1 MDGATGTALE
11 WALALLHAPAERH
24 RLRRRPLPSG
34 VTELLTIAAE
44 LAPKELGAVAARVG
58 EQPARVREAARF
70 YAREVLFHAQTDAY
84 RTLGVMP
91 DAPTEQIKLHS
102 RLLQA
107 WLHPDREQS
116 GDDAVFAAKV
126 NAAWNRLRT
135 DKRRAAYDAERA
147 ELAKAGQIR
156 GETGRLAKAP
166 SGANWPPPQP
176 VVPARSRWR
185 HRALV
190 LALVGI
196 CAALG
201 WQVFRMNA
209 MQPESWG
216 REVLTMD
223 AERMFR
229 TRQVPADNAASHEI
243 PGTPIQPAENTLAL
257 SPVPALDASR
267 AAADREPTQVTASSS
282 PVATQESLPNQ
293 AELLPKPTLPPRE
306 IPQRSAVFNEAKNS
320 PIAGSGAPM
329 PRPLTA
335 RGQPQSGVS
344 EPDMQTMPRPAQGD
358 ADATSSAQRTVVN
371 PAASGVP
378 AAPVPAAPGQPT
390 SESSSLLG
398 RLRQAFGRPGRNTS
412 APGLAV
418 DGDVAYAH
426 IQQARQV
433 GQQYLHYIASENRAP
448 PIWDNAATLSKAEGL
463 RSQLRGAGTV
473 RMEAPQWRVGETSA
487 ALTAQYSIG
496 GVPRGVLAVGLVW
509 REDRWLVN
517 AVGMETLP

>member
-24 RLRRRPLPSG
+24 RLRQRPLPSG
-34 VTELLTIAAE
+34 MTELLTIAAD
-44 LAPKELGAVAARVG
+44 LAPEELGAVAARVG

-147 ELAKAGQIR
+147 ELAKAGPIR
-156 GETGRLAKAP
+156 GESGRLAKAP
-166 SGANWPPPQP
+166 SGASWPPPQP
-176 VVPARSRWR
+176 VVPTRSRWR

-201 WQVFRMNA
+201 WQVFRMNT
-209 MQPESWG
+209 MEPESWG
-216 REVLTMD
+216 REALTMD

-229 TRQVPADNAASHEI
+229 TRQVPADNAASHE
-243 PGTPIQPAENTLAL
+243 TPEAPVQPAENTLAL
-257 SPVPALDASR
+257 PPVPALDASR
-267 AAADREPTQVTASSS
+267 VAADREPTQVTASS
-282 PVATQESLPNQ
+282 PPAATQESLPNQ
-293 AELLPKPTLPPRE
+293 AELLPKPTLPSRE
-306 IPQRSAVFNEAKNS
+306 IPQRSVVFNEAKNS
-320 PIAGSGAPM
+320 PIAGSGVPTEM

-335 RGQPQSGVS
+335 RRQPQPGVS

-358 ADATSSAQRTVVN
+358 ADGTNGAQRTVVN
-371 PAASGVP
+371 PVASGVP
-378 AAPVPAAPGQPT
+378 AAPGHPG
-390 SESSSLLG
+390 SEPGTLFG
-398 RLRQAFGRPGRNTS
+398 RLRQAFGRTGRNTP
-412 APGLAV
+412 ATGLAV

-433 GQQYLHYIASENRAP
+433 GQQYLRYIVSENRAP
-448 PIWDNAATLSKAEGL
+448 PIWDDAATLSKAEGL
-463 RSQLRGAGTV
+463 RSELRRAGTV

-487 ALTAQYSIG
+487 ALTARYSIG

-517 AVGMETLP
+517 AVGMDALP